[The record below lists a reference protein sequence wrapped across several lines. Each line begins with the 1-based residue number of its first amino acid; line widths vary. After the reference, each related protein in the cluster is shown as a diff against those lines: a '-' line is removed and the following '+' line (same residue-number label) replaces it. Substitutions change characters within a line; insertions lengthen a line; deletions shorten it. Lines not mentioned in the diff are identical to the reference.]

1 MTLQP
6 EPSPERHETIP
17 RAVNVASFEIRL
29 FGAVDIVIDGV
40 PQEINPQ
47 LAKTLA
53 MLVSA
58 RGPISPAALAAGLSE
73 PSADRYVEVAPP
85 VSRLR
90 GLLRGS
96 GLDIPRAR
104 RSHVYQLVEDAPG
117 RLAAT
122 VDTRRFE
129 AYLRDGRT
137 LLERGDLAASLRTL
151 REALGEWSGDPFA
164 SLAGGWIPP
173 SVCESYHAALRER
186 RRELIRLVARV
197 AIRLDLLGDA
207 AFLTGD
213 TGEVAAEGQEDSGP
227 LWLLRFLIT
236 LRDEGAVTARELIE
250 RRRAISPG
258 DDAVSRAQDLLA
270 LRGHGLGRPP
280 SPSPA
285 ARAYGHGGPRALIG
299 RRDEVLLLSALAGRL
314 ERGEPVALAVC
325 GVPGVGKTRLVEELA
340 VLLPP
345 RVRMVTVPC
354 QELGDLQPWRLLV
367 GTLWEDL
374 RRDLAGPAVPIGAEE
389 RETLE
394 GLMSAGLFV
403 SLGGPGHE
411 RDPRRL
417 VALLVSL
424 LRLTAGAGLLV
435 AFDDA
440 HLLRSDAEEL
450 LHKVREALGDAP
462 VGFVLTDRSEP
473 SRWHGRMDV
482 LALSRLGAE
491 EVAEWLGATWGRE
504 PTRAETGRAVDETG
518 GLPLDLCR
526 ITETGDLPRD
536 LPRHDTASSPMFRW
550 LAAAAVTALG
560 REIDPDLVAGM
571 LDLDAQEANRRRA
584 VAVTTGTILDHQ
596 GLRFGHDT
604 ARESLLQE
612 LKRHPALAMELHRR
626 AFEILD
632 ERLART
638 TGDGW
643 IDPALP
649 VRVAEHARS
658 SGSGLPQERVA
669 AACLG
674 AARAQQRGFA
684 TEAAIA
690 WALAGLG
697 LRCDAETRVSLLV
710 TLGDARNDA
719 GDLREAELQYLR
731 AHRDAEKL
739 PRLAAVAAIRL
750 ARRWSD
756 PGQADRQLLHVLS
769 GSLEALRDDTGGEA
783 VPLRLQLQA
792 HLAHKQTMAV
802 SDSLDPTY
810 AGLRPGVELAR
821 ATLRELEES
830 GAGPLIRCEVLNEC
844 RWGLY
849 DFAPPEELLG
859 IAERLQ
865 EASIQAASAHFRS
878 EAMVALT
885 IDQLRLGRLREAA
898 ATVAGHRRHVARNH
912 RVFGPWLQT
921 TLDTL
926 MDVWHGEFG
935 RAEERVLAEWRQLES
950 LEKAGEGGAVSADT
964 LRQTLIGQHYWLLRE
979 QGRLGELFGSGL
991 ARQVAGYEY
1000 FPIWR
1005 AALVLALCEIGGHE
1019 DARDRLRAF
1028 FRETSELG
1036 ALPPDGWSVPTLAL
1050 LAESCALLV
1059 EAGHGDPELSRCAA
1073 LVRERLSAH
1082 RGQIA
1087 LAGWPTVLLGPT
1099 DRYLGLLA
1107 LAEGDAEEALRCFDE
1122 ALPLAGA
1129 ASPLIAHLHLDR
1141 ARALRLRD
1149 GAPTPGKTDSGKTD
1163 SGESGPGESGPGEE
1177 SPGETG
1183 PGEAAQLLRRALRLA
1198 ERLGM
1203 AGVAAQALAL
1213 L

>member
-1 MTLQP
+1 MD
-6 EPSPERHETIP
+6 
-17 RAVNVASFEIRL
+17 VASFEIRL

-40 PQEINPQ
+40 PQKINPQ

-73 PSADRYVEVAPP
+73 PSADRHVEVAPP

-104 RSHVYQLVEDAPG
+104 RSHVYELVEDAPG

-173 SVCESYHAALRER
+173 RVCESYHARLRER

-207 AFLTGD
+207 AFL

-258 DDAVSRAQDLLA
+258 DDAVSRARDLLA

-280 SPSPA
+280 SPPPA
-285 ARAYGHGGPRALIG
+285 ARGHAYGHGGPRSLIG
-299 RRDEVLLLSALAGRL
+299 RRDEVLRLSALAGRL

-345 RVRMVTVPC
+345 RMRMVTVPC
-354 QELGDLQPWRLLV
+354 QEFGDLQPWRVLV

-374 RRDLAGPAVPIGAEE
+374 RRDLAAPAVPLGAEE

-450 LHKVREALGDAP
+450 LHNVREALGEAP

-473 SRWHGRMDV
+473 SRRRGRMDV
-482 LALSRLGAE
+482 LALSRLGAA
-491 EVAEWLGATWGRE
+491 EVAEWLGAAWGRE
-504 PTRAETGRAVDETG
+504 PTRAETCRAVDETG

-526 ITETGDLPRD
+526 ITEAGDLPRD
-536 LPRHDTASSPMFRW
+536 RPRHDTASSPMFRW

-571 LDLDAQEANRRRA
+571 LELDTREANRRRA
-584 VAVTTGTILDHQ
+584 VAVTAGTVVDHQ

-612 LKRHPALAMELHRR
+612 LRRHPALAMELHRR
-626 AFEILD
+626 AFESLD
-632 ERLART
+632 ERMART

-658 SGSGLPQERVA
+658 SGSGLARERVA

-684 TEAAIA
+684 TEGAIT
-690 WALAGLG
+690 WALAGLE
-697 LRCDAETRVSLLV
+697 LRCDTETRTGLLI
-710 TLGDARNDA
+710 TLGDARTDA
-719 GDLREAELQYLR
+719 GDLEEAERLYLR
-731 AHRDAEKL
+731 AHRDGESL

-769 GSLEALRDDTGGEA
+769 DSLEALRDDTGEEA
-783 VPLRLQLQA
+783 VPLRLQLRA
-792 HLAHKQTMAV
+792 HLAHKLTMAV

-849 DFAPPEELLG
+849 DFAHPKELLG

-935 RAEERVLAEWRQLES
+935 RAEERVLAEWEQLGKEGES
-950 LEKAGEGGAVSADT
+950 GGVAADT

-991 ARQVAGYEY
+991 ARQVVEYEY

-1005 AALVLALCEIGGHE
+1005 AALILALCEIGGHE

-1028 FRETSELG
+1028 FRETSDLG

-1050 LAESCALLV
+1050 LAESCALLI
-1059 EAGHGDPELSRCAA
+1059 EAGHGDPELSRCGA

-1087 LAGWPTVLLGPT
+1087 LAGWPTILLGPT

-1149 GAPTPGKTDSGKTD
+1149 GAGASGVLFGDAFGGSEEDS
-1163 SGESGPGESGPGEE
+1163 
-1177 SPGETG
+1177 
-1183 PGEAAQLLRRALRLA
+1183 ARLLRRALRLA

-1203 AGVAAQALAL
+1203 AGVAARALSL

>member
-1 MTLQP
+1 MD
-6 EPSPERHETIP
+6 
-17 RAVNVASFEIRL
+17 VANFGIKL

-73 PSADRYVEVAPP
+73 PAADRHVEVAPP

-104 RSHVYQLVEDAPG
+104 RSHVYELVEDAPG

-137 LLERGDLAASLRTL
+137 LLEQGDLAASLRTL

-173 SVCESYHAALRER
+173 RVCESYHAGLRER
-186 RRELIRLVARV
+186 RRELTRLVARV

-207 AFLTGD
+207 GSLTGE
-213 TGEVAAEGQEDSGP
+213 GVADGQEDSGP
-227 LWLLRFLIT
+227 LWLLRFLIA
-236 LRDEGAVTARELIE
+236 LRDEGAVTARQMIE

-258 DDAVSRAQDLLA
+258 DEAVGRARDLLA

-280 SPSPA
+280 SPPSA
-285 ARAYGHGGPRALIG
+285 AHVHGRAYGHGGPRALIG
-299 RRDEVLLLSALAGRL
+299 RRDEILLLSALAGRL

-340 VLLPP
+340 VLLPSK
-345 RVRMVTVPC
+345 VRMVTVPC
-354 QELGDLQPWRLLV
+354 QELGDLQPWRVLV

-374 RRDLAGPAVPIGAEE
+374 RRDLSSPAVPIGTEE

-435 AFDDA
+435 VFDDA

-450 LHKVREALGDAP
+450 LHNVREALGEAP

-473 SRWHGRMDV
+473 SRWRGRMDV
-482 LALSRLGAE
+482 LALSPLGVA
-491 EVAEWLGATWGRE
+491 EVAEWLGTTWGRE
-504 PTRAETGRAVDETG
+504 PTRAETGRAVDGTG

-526 ITETGDLPRD
+526 ITEAGDLPRD

-550 LAAAAVTALG
+550 FAAAAVTALG
-560 REIDPDLVAGM
+560 REIDADLVAGM
-571 LDLDAQEANRRRA
+571 LELDAEEANRRRA
-584 VAVTTGTILDHQ
+584 VAVTAGTVIDHQ

-604 ARESLLQE
+604 ARESLLRE

-632 ERLART
+632 EWMART

-658 SGSGLPQERVA
+658 SGTGLSQERVA

-684 TEAAIA
+684 TEGAIT

-697 LRCDAETRVSLLV
+697 LRCDAETRVGLLI

-719 GDLREAELQYLR
+719 GDLEEAERLYLR
-731 AHRDAEKL
+731 AHRDGEKL

-750 ARRWSD
+750 ARRWSA
-756 PGQADRQLLHVLS
+756 PGQADRQLLHVLG
-769 GSLEALRDDTGGEA
+769 GSLEALRDDTGDEA

-792 HLAHKQTMAV
+792 HLAHKLTMAV

-849 DFAPPEELLG
+849 DFAPPGELLG
-859 IAERLQ
+859 IAERLR
-865 EASIQAASAHFRS
+865 EASIEAASAHFRS
-878 EAMVALT
+878 EAMIALT

-912 RVFGPWLQT
+912 RVFGPWLQN

-935 RAEERVLAEWRQLES
+935 RAEERVLAEWRQLDE
-950 LEKAGEGGAVSADT
+950 EGEGEAVSADT

-991 ARQVAGYEY
+991 ARQVVEYEY

-1028 FRETSELG
+1028 FRETSDLG

-1050 LAESCALLV
+1050 LAESCALLI

-1087 LAGWPTVLLGPT
+1087 LAGWPTILLGPT

-1107 LAEGDAEEALRCFDE
+1107 LAEGDAEEALRCFGE
-1122 ALPLAGA
+1122 ALLLADA

-1141 ARALRLRD
+1141 ARALRLRG
-1149 GAPTPGKTDSGKTD
+1149 GAHTPGDS
-1163 SGESGPGESGPGEE
+1163 SGNSQRNSAEGTGGSRGSGGSEWPEGYKASEGEGAVEGEV
-1177 SPGETG
+1177 
-1183 PGEAAQLLRRALRLA
+1183 AHLLRRALRLA

-1203 AGVAAQALAL
+1203 AGVAAQALSL

>member
-1 MTLQP
+1 M
-6 EPSPERHETIP
+6 
-17 RAVNVASFEIRL
+17 ASFEIRL

-73 PSADRYVEVAPP
+73 PSADRHVEVAPP

-104 RSHVYQLVEDAPG
+104 RSHVYELVEDAPG

-151 REALGEWSGDPFA
+151 REALGEWTGDPFA

-173 SVCESYHAALRER
+173 RVCENYHATLRER

-207 AFLTGD
+207 AFLTGES
-213 TGEVAAEGQEDSGP
+213 GEVAAEGQEDSGP

-374 RRDLAGPAVPIGAEE
+374 RRDLAGPAVPIGTEE

-424 LRLTAGAGLLV
+424 LRLTAGTGLLV

-450 LHKVREALGDAP
+450 LHNVREALGDAP

-504 PTRAETGRAVDETG
+504 PTREETGRAVGETG

-571 LDLDAQEANRRRA
+571 LELDAREANRRRA
-584 VAVTTGTILDHQ
+584 VAVTAGTVLDHQ

-612 LKRHPALAMELHRR
+612 LGRHPALAMELHRR

-632 ERLART
+632 EHLART

-658 SGSGLPQERVA
+658 SGSDLPQERVA

-684 TEAAIA
+684 TEGAIT
-690 WALAGLG
+690 WALTGLG
-697 LRCDAETRVSLLV
+697 LRCDAETRVGLLI

-731 AHRDAEKL
+731 AHRDGEKL

-769 GSLEALRDDTGGEA
+769 GSLEALRDDTGDEA
-783 VPLRLQLQA
+783 VALRLQLQA
-792 HLAHKQTMAV
+792 HLAHKRTMAV
-802 SDSLDPTY
+802 SDSLNPTY

-849 DFAPPEELLG
+849 DFAPPEELLD

-865 EASIQAASAHFRS
+865 EASVRAASAHFRS

-935 RAEERVLAEWRQLES
+935 RAEERVLAEWRQLEDPDK
-950 LEKAGEGGAVSADT
+950 EGEGEGGAVSADT

-991 ARQVAGYEY
+991 ARQVAEYEY

-1028 FRETSELG
+1028 FRETSDLG

-1050 LAESCALLV
+1050 LAESCALLI

-1141 ARALRLRD
+1141 ARALRLRG
-1149 GAPTPGKTDSGKTD
+1149 GAPAPGKVPGDAFENPERFGHEVAGTAVGTAAAGAGTAEGTAG
-1163 SGESGPGESGPGEE
+1163 GEV
-1177 SPGETG
+1177 
-1183 PGEAAQLLRRALRLA
+1183 AHLLRRALRLA

>member
-1 MTLQP
+1 MD
-6 EPSPERHETIP
+6 
-17 RAVNVASFEIRL
+17 VASFEIRL
-29 FGAVDIVIDGV
+29 FGTVDIVIDGV

-58 RGPISPAALAAGLSE
+58 RGPISPAALASGLSE
-73 PSADRYVEVAPP
+73 PAADRHVEVAPP

-90 GLLRGS
+90 ALLRGS
-96 GLDIPRAR
+96 GLDIPGAR
-104 RSHVYQLVEDAPG
+104 RSHVYELVEDAPG

-137 LLERGDLAASLRTL
+137 LLEQGDLAASLRTL
-151 REALGEWSGDPFA
+151 REALGQWSGDPFA
-164 SLAGGWIPP
+164 SLAGAWIPP
-173 SVCESYHAALRER
+173 RVCESYHAGLRER
-186 RRELIRLVARV
+186 RRELIRLIARV

-207 AFLTGD
+207 EFLTG
-213 TGEVAAEGQEDSGP
+213 EVLADGQQDSGP
-227 LWLLRFLIT
+227 LWLLRFLIA
-236 LRDEGAVTARELIE
+236 LRDEGAVVAREMIE

-270 LRGHGLGRPP
+270 LRGHGLGHPP
-280 SPSPA
+280 SPPA
-285 ARAYGHGGPRALIG
+285 ARAYGHGAPRVLIG
-299 RRDEVLLLSALAGRL
+299 RRDEILLLSTLAGRL
-314 ERGEPVALAVC
+314 GRGEPVALAVC

-345 RVRMVTVPC
+345 KVRMVTVPC
-354 QELGDLQPWRLLV
+354 QELGDLQPWRVLV

-374 RRDLAGPAVPIGAEE
+374 RRDLAGPAVPIGPEE

-417 VALLVSL
+417 IDLLVAL
-424 LRLTAGAGLLV
+424 LRLTCGAGLLV
-435 AFDDA
+435 VFDDA
-440 HLLRSDAEEL
+440 HLLRSDAEDL
-450 LHKVREALGDAP
+450 LHKVREALGKLGRLGETP

-473 SRWHGRMDV
+473 SRWRGRMDV
-482 LALSRLGAE
+482 LTLSRLGIE

-504 PTRAETGRAVDETG
+504 PTRAETGRAMDGTK
-518 GLPLDLCR
+518 GLPLELCR
-526 ITETGDLPRD
+526 ITEAGDLPRD
-536 LPRHDTASSPMFRW
+536 LPGHDTASSPMFRW
-550 LAAAAVTALG
+550 FAAAAVTALG
-560 REIDPDLVAGM
+560 REIDPDLVAEM
-571 LDLDAQEANRRRA
+571 LEIDTDEANRRRA
-584 VAVTTGTILDHQ
+584 VAVTAGTLIDHQ

-604 ARESLLQE
+604 IRESLLRE
-612 LKRHPALAMELHRR
+612 LRHHPALAMELHRR

-632 ERLART
+632 ERAARMS
-638 TGDGW
+638 GDGW

-658 SGSGLPQERVA
+658 SGSGLPEERVA

-684 TEAAIA
+684 TEGAIT

-697 LRCDAETRVSLLV
+697 MRCDAETRVGLLI
-710 TLGDARNDA
+710 TLGDARTDA
-719 GDLREAELQYLR
+719 GDLEEAERLYLR
-731 AHRDAEKL
+731 AHRDGEKL

-750 ARRWSD
+750 ARRWSA
-756 PGQADRQLLHVLS
+756 PGQADRQLLHVLGS
-769 GSLEALRDDTGGEA
+769 SLEALRGDIGEEA
-783 VPLRLQLQA
+783 VALRLQLQA
-792 HLAHKQTMAV
+792 HLAHKLTMAV

-810 AGLRPGVELAR
+810 EGLRPGVELAR
-821 ATLRELEES
+821 ATLGELEKS

-849 DFAPPEELLG
+849 DFAPPKELLG
-859 IAERLQ
+859 IAERLR
-865 EASIQAASAHFRS
+865 EASIEAASAHFRS

-885 IDQLRLGRLREAA
+885 VDRLRLGRLREAA

-912 RVFGPWLQT
+912 RVFGAWLQN

-926 MDVWHGEFG
+926 MDVWQGEFD
-935 RAEERVLAEWRQLES
+935 RAEERVLAEWRRLDEES
-950 LEKAGEGGAVSADT
+950 EGETVFADT
-964 LRQTLIGQHYWLLRE
+964 LRQTLLAQHYWLLRE
-979 QGRLGELFGSGL
+979 QGRLGEIFDSGL
-991 ARQVAGYEY
+991 ARQAVEYEY

-1005 AALVLALCEIGGHE
+1005 AALILALCELGGHE

-1028 FRETSELG
+1028 FRETSDLG
-1036 ALPPDGWSVPTLAL
+1036 ALPPEGWSVPTLAL
-1050 LAESCALLV
+1050 LAESCALLI

-1073 LVRERLSAH
+1073 LVRGRLSAH

-1087 LAGWPTVLLGPT
+1087 LAGWPAILLGPAE
-1099 DRYLGLLA
+1099 RYLGLLA
-1107 LAEGDAEEALRCFDE
+1107 LAEGDAKEALRCFDE
-1122 ALPLAGA
+1122 ALLLADA

-1141 ARALRLRD
+1141 ARALLVRD
-1149 GAPTPGKTDSGKTD
+1149 GADSSREARGDAAEGFVPD
-1163 SGESGPGESGPGEE
+1163 SSKALAAAPVGEE
-1177 SPGETG
+1177 TRDPG
-1183 PGEAAQLLRRALRLA
+1183 GEAAHLLRRALRLA

-1203 AGVAAQALAL
+1203 AGVAARALSL

>member
-1 MTLQP
+1 MD
-6 EPSPERHETIP
+6 
-17 RAVNVASFEIRL
+17 VASFEIRL

-73 PSADRYVEVAPP
+73 PSSGRHVEVAPP

-104 RSHVYQLVEDAPG
+104 RSHVYELVEDAPG
-117 RLAAT
+117 RLAAI

-137 LLERGDLAASLRTL
+137 LLERGDLTASLRTL

-173 SVCESYHAALRER
+173 RVCESYHAGLRER

-207 AFLTGD
+207 AFL

-280 SPSPA
+280 SPPA
-285 ARAYGHGGPRALIG
+285 ARAYGHAYGHGGPRSLIG
-299 RRDEVLLLSALAGRL
+299 RRDEILLLSALAGRL

-345 RVRMVTVPC
+345 GVRMVTVPC
-354 QELGDLQPWRLLV
+354 QELGDLQPWRVLV

-435 AFDDA
+435 VFDDA

-450 LHKVREALGDAP
+450 LHNVREALGEAP

-473 SRWHGRMDV
+473 SRRRGRMDV
-482 LALSRLGAE
+482 LALSRLGTE
-491 EVAEWLGATWGRE
+491 EVAEWLGVAWGRE

-526 ITETGDLPRD
+526 ITEVGGLPRD
-536 LPRHDTASSPMFRW
+536 RPRHDTASSPMFRW

-571 LDLDAQEANRRRA
+571 LDLDTREANRRRA
-584 VAVTTGTILDHQ
+584 VAVTAGTVVDHQ

-612 LKRHPALAMELHRR
+612 LRRHPELAMELHRR

-632 ERLART
+632 ERMAWT
-638 TGDGW
+638 GGDGW

-658 SGSGLPQERVA
+658 SGGGLSQERVA

-684 TEAAIA
+684 TEGAIT
-690 WALAGLG
+690 WALAGLE
-697 LRCDAETRVSLLV
+697 LRCDAETRVSLLI

-719 GDLREAELQYLR
+719 GDLEEAERLYLR
-731 AHRDAEKL
+731 AHRDGESL

-769 GSLEALRDDTGGEA
+769 GSLEALRDDTGEEA
-783 VPLRLQLQA
+783 VPLRLQLRA
-792 HLAHKQTMAV
+792 HLAHKLTMAV

-849 DFAPPEELLG
+849 DFAHPKELLG

-912 RVFGPWLQT
+912 RVFGPWLQS

-935 RAEERVLAEWRQLES
+935 RAEERVLAEWKQLE
-950 LEKAGEGGAVSADT
+950 EGEGGGAAADT

-991 ARQVAGYEY
+991 ARQVVEYEY

-1005 AALVLALCEIGGHE
+1005 AALILALCEIGGHE

-1028 FRETSELG
+1028 FRETSDLG

-1050 LAESCALLV
+1050 LAESCALLL
-1059 EAGHGDPELSRCAA
+1059 EAGHGDPELSRCGA

-1087 LAGWPTVLLGPT
+1087 LAGWPTILLGPT

-1141 ARALRLRD
+1141 ARALRLRGGGHAPQ
-1149 GAPTPGKTDSGKTD
+1149 GASGNVFGDSCGGSEGD
-1163 SGESGPGESGPGEE
+1163 P
-1177 SPGETG
+1177 
-1183 PGEAAQLLRRALRLA
+1183 ARLLRRALRLA

-1203 AGVAAQALAL
+1203 AGVAARALSL

>member
-6 EPSPERHETIP
+6 EPSPEKTRIDSP
-17 RAVNVASFEIRL
+17 RAVHVASFEIRL
-29 FGAVDIVIDGV
+29 FGTVDIVIDGAA
-40 PQEINPQ
+40 QEINPQ

-58 RGPISPAALAAGLSE
+58 RGPISPAALASGLSE
-73 PSADRYVEVAPP
+73 PAADRHVEVAPP

-90 GLLRGS
+90 ALLRGS
-96 GLDIPRAR
+96 GLDIPGAR
-104 RSHVYQLVEDAPG
+104 RSHVYELVEDAPG

-137 LLERGDLAASLRTL
+137 LLEHGDLAASLRTL
-151 REALGEWSGDPFA
+151 REALGQWSGDPFA
-164 SLAGGWIPP
+164 SLAGAWIPP
-173 SVCESYHAALRER
+173 RVCESYHARLRER
-186 RRELIRLVARV
+186 RRELIRLAARA
-197 AIRLDLLGDA
+197 AIRLDLLGEA
-207 AFLTGD
+207 EFLTG
-213 TGEVAAEGQEDSGP
+213 EVLADGQEDSGP
-227 LWLLRFLIT
+227 LWLLRFLVA
-236 LRDEGAVTARELIE
+236 LRDEGAVVASEMIA
-250 RRRAISPG
+250 RRRALSPG

-270 LRGHGLGRPP
+270 LRGHGLGRPQP
-280 SPSPA
+280 FA
-285 ARAYGHGGPRALIG
+285 VRAYGHGAPKILVG
-299 RRDEVLLLSALAGRL
+299 RRDETLLLSTLAGRL
-314 ERGEPVALAVC
+314 GRGEPVALAVC
-325 GVPGVGKTRLVEELA
+325 GVSGVGKTRLVEELA

-345 RVRMVTVPC
+345 KVRMVTVPC
-354 QELGDLQPWRLLV
+354 QELGDLQPWRVLV

-374 RRDLAGPAVPIGAEE
+374 RRDLGGPAVPIGPEE

-394 GLMSAGLFV
+394 GLMSAGLFG

-411 RDPRRL
+411 RDPRRMVDLL
-417 VALLVSL
+417 VALL
-424 LRLTAGAGLLV
+424 RLTSGTGLLIV
-435 AFDDA
+435 FDDA
-440 HLLRSDAEEL
+440 HLLRSDAEDL
-450 LHKVREALGDAP
+450 LHNVREALGETP

-473 SRWHGRMDV
+473 TRWRGRMDV
-482 LALSRLGAE
+482 LALSRLGIE

-504 PTRAETGRAVDETG
+504 PTRAETGRAMDGTG

-526 ITETGDLPRD
+526 ITEAGDLPRD
-536 LPRHDTASSPMFRW
+536 VPGHDTASSPMFRW
-550 LAAAAVTALG
+550 FAAAAVTALG

-571 LDLDAQEANRRRA
+571 LEIDADEANRRRA
-584 VAVTTGTILDHQ
+584 VAVTARTLIDHQ
-596 GLRFGHDT
+596 GLRFVHDT
-604 ARESLLQE
+604 IRESLLRE
-612 LKRHPALAMELHRR
+612 LRHHPALAMELHRR

-632 ERLART
+632 ERLARMS
-638 TGDGW
+638 GGGW

-658 SGSGLPQERVA
+658 SGSGLSEERVA

-684 TEAAIA
+684 TEGAIT
-690 WALAGLG
+690 WALTGLG
-697 LRCDAETRVSLLV
+697 MRCDTETRVGLLI

-719 GDLREAELQYLR
+719 GDLEEAERLYLR
-731 AHRDAEKL
+731 AQRDAEKL

-750 ARRWSD
+750 ARRWSP
-756 PGQADRQLLHVLS
+756 PGQADRQLLHVL
-769 GSLEALRDDTGGEA
+769 GAGLKALGDDTGEEA
-783 VPLRLQLQA
+783 VALRLQLQA
-792 HLAHKQTMAV
+792 HLAHKLTMAV

-849 DFAPPEELLG
+849 DFAPPGELLG
-859 IAERLQ
+859 IAERLG
-865 EASIQAASAHFRS
+865 EASIEAASAHFRS

-885 IDQLRLGRLREAA
+885 IDRLRLGHLREAA

-912 RVFGPWLQT
+912 RVFGAWLQN

-926 MDVWHGEFG
+926 MDVWNGEFG
-935 RAEERVLAEWRQLES
+935 RAEERVLAEWRR
-950 LEKAGEGGAVSADT
+950 LEKESEDEGESIFADT
-964 LRQTLIGQHYWLLRE
+964 LRQTLLAQHYWLLHE

-991 ARQVAGYEY
+991 AGQAAGYEY

-1005 AALVLALCEIGGHE
+1005 AALILALCELGGHE

-1028 FRETSELG
+1028 FRETSDLG
-1036 ALPPDGWSVPTLAL
+1036 ALPPQGWSVPALAL
-1050 LAESCALLV
+1050 LAESCALLI

-1073 LVRERLSAH
+1073 LVRGRLSAH

-1087 LAGWPTVLLGPT
+1087 LAGWPAILLGPAE
-1099 DRYLGLLA
+1099 RYLGLLA
-1107 LAEGDAEEALRCFDE
+1107 LAEGDAEEALRCFGE
-1122 ALPLAGA
+1122 ALVLADA

-1141 ARALRLRD
+1141 ARALLARD
-1149 GAPTPGKTDSGKTD
+1149 GAQASRQARGDSPGGFVPASSGA
-1163 SGESGPGESGPGEE
+1163 SSEV
-1177 SPGETG
+1177 SPGEG
-1183 PGEAAQLLRRALRLA
+1183 ARDSSGEAAHLLRRALRLA
-1198 ERLGM
+1198 DRLGM
-1203 AGVAAQALAL
+1203 AGVASRALSL